1 MVGTERARS
10 LRSRM
15 PSAHACT
22 TCYVCHEPCDVRSQ
36 CTCAAHV
43 HPQCL
48 VKSAVACNTDR
59 CTICRS
65 PITNLSM
72 VRMAQATSMY
82 DDRRRT
88 EAVLLCVCS
97 FFFSTMSILFFAAA
111 TEELERYAHLYFGCF
126 VASLTLAIG
135 ASRAIADGEPQA
147 TVRTSASVAILL

>member
-1 MVGTERARS
+1 MVGTEHVRS

-22 TCYVCHEPCDVRSQ
+22 TCYVCHEPCDLQSQ

-65 PITNLSM
+65 PIANLSL
-72 VRMAQATSMY
+72 VRMAQATRVHA
-82 DDRRRT
+82 DRRRT

-97 FFFSTMSILFFAAA
+97 FFFSIISILFFAAA
-111 TEELERYAHLYFGCF
+111 TEELERYPHVFIACF
-126 VASLTLAIG
+126 VVSLEIAIL
-135 ASRAIADGEPQA
+135 ASRAIADGEPPA
-147 TVRTSASVAILL
+147 TLRTSASVAILL

>member
-1 MVGTERARS
+1 VQ
-10 LRSRM
+10 
-15 PSAHACT
+15 
-22 TCYVCHEPCDVRSQ
+22 SQ
-36 CTCAAHV
+36 CTCEAHV

-65 PITNLSM
+65 PIANLSL
-72 VRMAQATSMY
+72 VRMAQATSVY
-82 DDRRRT
+82 DDRRRI
-88 EAVLLCVCS
+88 EAVLLCICS

-126 VASLTLAIG
+126 VASLSLAIG
-135 ASRAIADGEPQA
+135 ASRAIADGEPQPA

>member
-1 MVGTERARS
+1 
-10 LRSRM
+10 M

-22 TCYVCHEPCDVRSQ
+22 TCYVCHEPCDLQSQ

-65 PITNLSM
+65 PIANLSL
-72 VRMAQATSMY
+72 VRMAQATSVY

-88 EAVLLCVCS
+88 EAVLLCICS
-97 FFFSTMSILFFAAA
+97 LFFSTMSILFFAAA

-126 VASLTLAIG
+126 VASLALALG
-135 ASRAIADGEPQA
+135 ASRAIADGEPPA
-147 TVRTSASVAILL
+147 TTVRTSASVAILL